1 MFSRCSNNCDL
12 KFPWFS
18 MIILIFFLKRVFSST
33 GFKADIGSLAETIVI
48 LFSLINL
55 FNLKIL
61 KK

>member
-1 MFSRCSNNCDL
+1 
-12 KFPWFS
+12 

-33 GFKADIGSLAETIVI
+33 GFNADIGSLAETIVI